1 MKNRLCYALLLA
13 LALSGCAGLNPFG
26 PGQELAVP
34 TSLSET
40 GQEAA
45 KLINGIKVGL
55 IVANNTVAQQAGEGL
70 MLKSEAVAARTAID
84 NYWKRVKDAEA
95 LLGDGKDILAKGQA
109 ELIEKALAEFQ
120 RQLTARAK
128 KGTP

>member
-1 MKNRLCYALLLA
+1 MKTVVAVLA
-13 LALSGCAGLNPFG
+13 LVLLTGCAGMNPFG
-26 PGQELAVP
+26 AGQELAVP

-45 KLINGIKVGL
+45 KIINGIKVGL
-55 IVANNTVAQQAGEGL
+55 IVAKNTVNQQAGEGL
-70 MLKSEAVAARTAID
+70 MLKPEAIAARAWID
-84 NYWKRVKDAEA
+84 ERWKEAKKAEG

-120 RQLTARAK
+120 RQLMARAK
-128 KGTP
+128 KGTT

>member
-1 MKNRLCYALLLA
+1 MKAIGLTLAVLL
-13 LALSGCAGLNPFG
+13 LSGCAGMNPFG

-34 TSLSET
+34 TTLSQT

-55 IVANNTVAQQAGEGL
+55 IVANNTVAQQASEGL
-70 MLKSEAVAARTAID
+70 MLKSEALAARTVID
-84 NYWKRVKDAEA
+84 NYWKQVKDAQA

-120 RQLTARAK
+120 RQLLSRAK
-128 KGTP
+128 KGT